1 MLQQFY
7 PVKAHNYKYE
17 LNKDMNFAAAHAI
30 KHPSAGK
37 CQNIHGHTYFVNIT
51 VVGNELQDNGFLV
64 NFQELKKIAHGK
76 YDHTLMNDHDWNG
89 EQPSTEVV
97 ARTIYKAV
105 QEALTKYDNKPQV
118 LQVIVRETPT
128 TYVTY
133 SEPLQDEVSNDT
145 AHAYTSKDKTLVK
158 DSRDVDWSEF

>member
-1 MLQQFY
+1 
-7 PVKAHNYKYE
+7 
-17 LNKDMNFAAAHAI
+17 
-30 KHPSAGK
+30 
-37 CQNIHGHTYFVNIT
+37 
-51 VVGNELQDNGFLV
+51 
-64 NFQELKKIAHGK
+64 
-76 YDHTLMNDHDWNG
+76 MNDHDWNG

-97 ARTIYKAV
+97 ARTIYKAG

-128 TYVTY
+128 SYVTY

-158 DSRDVDWSEF
+158 DSRDIDWSEF